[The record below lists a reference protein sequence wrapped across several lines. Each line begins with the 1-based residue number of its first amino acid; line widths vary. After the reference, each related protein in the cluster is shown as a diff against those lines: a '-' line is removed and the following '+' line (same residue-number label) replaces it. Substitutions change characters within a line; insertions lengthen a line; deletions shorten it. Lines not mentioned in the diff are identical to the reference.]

1 MFTTKGINKHIQ
13 SIDFYLTLLVIVC
26 RWRLFQNI
34 ISLFH
39 RCNVTSTWQ
48 LPEDRQVISHAILLK
63 TNSSIAIAKKVF
75 LCPVLENILKK
86 RKRVI
91 ITHLY
96 CIWKQLQ
103 ASSSLRRVSYTCANH
118 FCNYLSWAVWMHCY
132 FMLSSVYQK
141 LQREIL
147 PNPTNKTTSNS
158 NLFRIHILKLP
169 EPLYINVCI
178 D

>member
-103 ASSSLRRVSYTCANH
+103 ASSSLRRVSYTYA
-118 FCNYLSWAVWMHCY
+118 
-132 FMLSSVYQK
+132 
-141 LQREIL
+141 R
-147 PNPTNKTTSNS
+147 TTSVITCHE
-158 NLFRIHILKLP
+158 LYECIAILCFQACIKNYREKFFQIQQIKQLP
-169 EPLYINVCI
+169 TAICSEYTF
-178 D
+178 